1 MNSDLSGSCETV
13 LTNGNGF
20 DVEDM
25 AHEDAIFEDTS
36 LSPTSAPC
44 RLSELTIL
52 ETALLY
58 GFRQLPTDLAR
69 MNLFEVIENSL
80 KNKVESRV

>member
-1 MNSDLSGSCETV
+1 MDGSCETV
-13 LTNGNGF
+13 FTNGNEIC
-20 DVEDM
+20 VED
-25 AHEDAIFEDTS
+25 AAFEDAL

-69 MNLFEVIENSL
+69 MNLFEAIENSL
-80 KNKVESRV
+80 KSTIENGFENEPS